1 MNTYRRDN
9 WKAGINNIARPN
21 RLPDG
26 ALRDLVNLNPGAG
39 GILTLRAGYEKVAD
53 CTDCR
58 FAAGVNGRVVL
69 VDGGQV
75 LAFENGATRQIGT
88 VTAGADVAGI
98 VHNGELFL
106 STRVESLRTDGD
118 TVRPWGVPAPAFTLE
133 VVPGAGSLSGRHR
146 VAVTAVQDG
155 VESGTDSMLVVVP
168 PGSALRVVSGDPRA
182 LRLYA
187 SVENGETLYYQGPLI
202 GGATAINGVSD
213 HTETLTTDGLVPM
226 PPCDEYVSH
235 RGVIAGRLGRYVFLS
250 EPMQPHLMH
259 PVRGFLQYPADVSV
273 LASGDTGLYVAAD
286 RTYLVTGAETLT
298 PQQNRVLELGGVA
311 GTAVT
316 LEDGRAMWF
325 SPSGPV
331 LAGPD
336 GVQLVSKGVY
346 APDTAAIGAAGVVDR
361 DGNQMVVTTM
371 RGSPLNQNLAAGD
384 FAELEIGN
392 E

>member
-26 ALRDLVNLNPGAG
+26 ALRDLLNLNPGEG

-58 FAAGVNGRVVL
+58 FAAGINGRVLL
-69 VDGGQV
+69 VDDGKV
-75 LAFENGATRQIGT
+75 LAYANGATRQIGSL
-88 VTAGADVAGI
+88 TAGADVAGTI
-98 VHNGELFL
+98 HNGELFL
-106 STRVESLRTDGD
+106 SSRAEGLRTDGE
-118 TVRPWGVPAPAFTLE
+118 TVRAWTVRAPAFTVE
-133 VVPGAGSLSGRHR
+133 VVPGGGMLSGRYR
-146 VAVTAVQDG
+146 VAVTAVEDG
-155 VESGTDSMLVVVP
+155 VESGTDSMLVTLPAGAAMRVL
-168 PGSALRVVSGDPRA
+168 SADPRA
-182 LRLYA
+182 LRVYA

-202 GGATAINGVSD
+202 GGATALGGVSD
-213 HTETLTTDGLVPM
+213 NTETLATDGLVPM
-226 PPCDEYVSH
+226 PACDEYVSH

-259 PVRGFLQYPADVSV
+259 PVRGFLQYPVDVTV
-273 LASGDTGLYVAAD
+273 LASGSAGLYVVAD

-298 PQQNRVLELGGVA
+298 PEQSRLLEVGGVA

-316 LEDGRAMWF
+316 LPDGRVMWF

-331 LAGPD
+331 VAGPD
-336 GVQLVSKGVY
+336 GVRLVSQGVY
-346 APDTAAIGAAGVVDR
+346 APDVAATGAAGLVDH

-371 RGSPLNQNLAAGD
+371 RGSPLNQTLAAGD
-384 FAELEIGN
+384 FADLEIGN
-392 E
+392 D

>member
-1 MNTYRRDN
+1 MKTYRRDN

-26 ALRDLVNLNPGAG
+26 AVRDLVNLNPGAG

-69 VDGGQV
+69 VDDGRV

-118 TVRPWGVPAPAFTLE
+118 TVRPWGIPAPAFTVE
-133 VVPGAGSLSGRHR
+133 VVPGAGSLSGLHR

-187 SVENGETLYYQGPLI
+187 SAVNGETLYYQGPLI
-202 GGATAINGVSD
+202 GGAMALGGVSD
-213 HTETLTTDGLVPM
+213 HTETLTTDGLLPM

-235 RGVIAGRLGRYVFLS
+235 RGVIVGRLGRYVFLS

-259 PVRGFLQYPADVSV
+259 PIRGFLQYPADVTV
-273 LASGDTGLYVAAD
+273 LASSDAGLYIAAD
-286 RTYLVTGAETLT
+286 KTYLVTGAETSA
-298 PQQNRVLELGGVA
+298 PQQRKLLEVGGVA

-316 LEDGRAMWF
+316 LPDGRAMWF
-325 SPSGPV
+325 TPYGPAV
-331 LAGPD
+331 TAEG
-336 GVQLVSKGVY
+336 GVQLLTKETY
-346 APDTAAIGAAGVVDR
+346 APDVASTGAAGVVDH

-371 RGSPLNQNLAAGD
+371 RGSPLNQTMAAGD
-384 FAELEIGN
+384 FADLEIGN